1 MSKVVS
7 LNEVLKEIEGTIE
20 KKDHGKIREKKQLNG
35 SDKYKKL
42 SNDYDADKQVRKK
55 SSKLGFKK
63 RSNYDRCK
71 NSAIYSLAMRE
82 HSRLEIK
89 NKLEKK
95 DYVEGVD
102 LERLL
107 DELEEN
113 NYLNEE
119 RFVESFI
126 RYRSGRGQGFIKISN
141 ELRQRGIK
149 ASMIQSAM
157 EEAKVDWFQLAKEQR
172 EKKFGLKKPED
183 FKEKA
188 RQMRFLSGR
197 GFDSEVIRSTVG

>member
-1 MSKVVS
+1 MSKIVS
-7 LNEVLKEIEGTIE
+7 LNEVLKEIEETTE
-20 KKDHGKIREKKQLNG
+20 KRAPRKKRGKKQ
-35 SDKYKKL
+35 SDVSNKYDLDTSTKK
-42 SNDYDADKQVRKK
+42 KK
-55 SSKLGFKK
+55 SSKLGFTK
-63 RSNYDRCK
+63 RDNQTRCK
-71 NSAIYSLAMRE
+71 SSAIYSLAMRE

-89 NKLEKK
+89 NKLKKK

-102 LERLL
+102 LEKLL
-107 DELEEN
+107 DELEES

-157 EEAKVDWFQLAKEQR
+157 QEAEVDWFQLAKEQR
-172 EKKFGLKKPED
+172 EKKFGLKKPEE

-188 RQMRFLSGR
+188 RQMRFLLGR
-197 GFDSEVIRSTVG
+197 GFDSEVIRATVG